1 MLAARFLRLPG
12 RLISYTSIHNL
23 HLSRAALLPI
33 IQFKLSDIGEG
44 IAEVQIKEWQVFCF
58 PFSLVTNAAR
68 NHSRVASR
76 HVKVGDTV
84 SQFDNLC
91 EVQSDKA
98 AVTIT
103 SRYDGVIKKLHFNV
117 DDVARVGQ
125 PLVEIEVA
133 EGVGE
138 EKEEPAKGLHSHQFP

>member
-1 MLAARFLRLPG
+1 MLVSRFLRLSRP
-12 RLISYTSIHNL
+12 LIHFSSIQNI
-23 HLSRAALLPI
+23 HLSRGALFPS

-44 IAEVQIKEWQVFCF
+44 IAEVQIKEW
-58 PFSLVTNAAR
+58 
-68 NHSRVASR
+68 
-76 HVKVGDTV
+76 HVKEGDTV

-103 SRYDGVIKKLHFNV
+103 SRYDGVIKKLHYKV

-133 EGVGE
+133 EAVAAEE
-138 EKEEPAKGLHSHQFP
+138 EKKVISKALSSLDFP

>member
-12 RLISYTSIHNL
+12 RLLNYTSIQSIYT
-23 HLSRAALLPI
+23 SRATLLPV

-44 IAEVQIKEWQVFCF
+44 IAEVQIKEW
-58 PFSLVTNAAR
+58 
-68 NHSRVASR
+68 

-103 SRYDGVIKKLHFNV
+103 SRYDGVIKKLYFNV

-125 PLVEIEVA
+125 PLVDIDVEEGVA
-133 EGVGE
+133 EAKP
-138 EKEEPAKGLHSHQFP
+138 EKGWVFSISLHSL

>member
-1 MLAARFLRLPG
+1 M
-12 RLISYTSIHNL
+12 
-23 HLSRAALLPI
+23 
-33 IQFKLSDIGEG
+33 
-44 IAEVQIKEWQVFCF
+44 
-58 PFSLVTNAAR
+58 
-68 NHSRVASR
+68 R

-138 EKEEPAKGLHSHQFP
+138 EKEEPAKGLHFHRFL